1 MDALQREVDQFW
13 RYSAHITS
21 LSSLPATLEIYHQ
34 VSQAGSFASR
44 ASRGTMAV
52 VRELDDGRVEKSD
65 RRDELPLVAREFIL
79 TEHLRSTGVVPLIDV
94 DEGLYGYPLS
104 FQMEKINNGGT
115 LQDWLEFHSRTPIP
129 RDVWAEIFQGVS
141 QGIQAVWA
149 AGVLQGDLHVRNV
162 VIGTDPSGLRLK
174 PHIIDFGVAVM
185 DEEPFEALA
194 HGLGLQDLVEES
206 QQWFERQIRPR
217 YDDPSDEK
225 AFLISDIQNWIN
237 TLNIQDLDGL
247 LNDFRRGL
255 HT

>member
-1 MDALQREVDQFW
+1 MTSTDLTPLQV
-13 RYSAHITS
+13 
-21 LSSLPATLEIYHQ
+21 YHQ

-44 ASRGTMAV
+44 ADRGTMPL
-52 VRELDDGRVEKSD
+52 VRELVDGVVQKSD
-65 RRDELPLVAREFIL
+65 RRDEIPLVAREFIL
-79 TEHLRSTGVVPLIDV
+79 TEHLRGTGVVPLIDV

-129 RDVWAEIFQGVS
+129 REVWAEIFQGVS
-141 QGIQAVWA
+141 HGIRAVWA

-162 VIGTDPSGLRLK
+162 VIGIDQSGLRLK

-194 HGLGLQDLVEES
+194 HGLGLPDVLAES
-206 QQWFERQIRPR
+206 QRWFERQIRPR
-217 YDDPSDEK
+217 YNDPSDEK
-225 AFLISDIQNWIN
+225 AFLISDIQEWIN

-247 LNDFRRGL
+247 LADFRREL
-255 HT
+255 RT

>member
-1 MDALQREVDQFW
+1 MTPADPSPLQ
-13 RYSAHITS
+13 
-21 LSSLPATLEIYHQ
+21 IYEL

-44 ASRGTMAV
+44 AGQGTMAL
-52 VRELDDGRVEKSD
+52 VRELDDGVVEKSD
-65 RRDELPLVAREFIL
+65 RRDELPLVAREFII
-79 TEHLRSTGVVPLIDV
+79 TEHLRGTGVVPQVDL

-115 LQDWLEFHSRTPIP
+115 LKDWLLFHSHSPIP
-129 RDVWAEIFQGVS
+129 KGVWAEIFQGVS
-141 QGIQAVWA
+141 EGIRAVWA

-162 VIGTDPSGLRLK
+162 VIGTDASGRRLK

-194 HGLGLQDLVEES
+194 HGLGLADGVAAS

-225 AFLISDIQNWIN
+225 AFLISDIQDWIN

-247 LNDFRRGL
+247 LADFRRGL
-255 HT
+255 RT

>member
-1 MDALQREVDQFW
+1 M
-13 RYSAHITS
+13 SA
-21 LSSLPATLEIYHQ
+21 ALEIYQQ

-44 ASRGTMAV
+44 ASRGTMAL

-79 TEHLRSTGVVPLIDV
+79 TEHLRNTGVVPLIDV

-129 RDVWAEIFQGVS
+129 REVWAEIFQGVS
-141 QGIQAVWA
+141 QGIRAVWA
-149 AGVLQGDLHVRNV
+149 TGVLQGDLHVRNV
-162 VIGTDPSGLRLK
+162 VIGTDPSGHHLK
-174 PHIIDFGVAVM
+174 PHIIDLGVAVM
-185 DEEPFEALA
+185 EDEPFEALA
-194 HGLGLQDLVEES
+194 HGLGLQALVEES

-225 AFLISDIQNWIN
+225 AFLISDIQNWMN
-237 TLNIQDLDGL
+237 TLNIHDLDGL
-247 LNDFRRGL
+247 LDDFRRGL
-255 HT
+255 RT

>member
-1 MDALQREVDQFW
+1 MPTADLLPLEV
-13 RYSAHITS
+13 
-21 LSSLPATLEIYHQ
+21 YHL

-44 ASRGTMAV
+44 AGRGTMSV
-52 VRELDDGRVEKSD
+52 VRELDDGVVEKSD
-65 RRDELPLVAREFIL
+65 RRDELPLVAREFTI

-115 LQDWLEFHSRTPIP
+115 IQDWLEFHSRSPIP
-129 RDVWAEIFQGVS
+129 KAVWAEIFQGVS
-141 QGIQAVWA
+141 EGIRAVWA

-162 VIGTDPSGLRLK
+162 VIGKDPSGRRLK

-194 HGLGLQDLVEES
+194 HGLGLPDVVAES
-206 QQWFERQIRPR
+206 QQWFERQIQPR
-217 YDDPSDEK
+217 YDDPTDEK
-225 AFLISDIQNWIN
+225 AFLISDIQEWIN

-247 LNDFRRGL
+247 LDDFRRGL
-255 HT
+255 RT